1 MDFFFFLLGLGTIIV
16 TLRIMSTT
24 FHAE

>member
-1 MDFFFFLLGLGTIIV
+1 MDFFFFLLGLGTIIF
-16 TLRIMSTT
+16 TLRTISTT